1 MFQQVFST
9 DSNWPG
15 LILRLTLG
23 LVIFPHAAQKLFGWF
38 NGPGLSGEMQY
49 LTQTTGLSTFTAV
62 MVILVECGGA
72 LLLLSGLATRIA
84 AVGMMGLF
92 IGMIIVVH
100 YKSGFFMNWFAQA
113 PAGQEG
119 FEYHLLVIGMCV
131 ALIITGGGRFSI
143 DRLISGF

>member
-49 LTQTTGLSTFTAV
+49 LTQTTDLSTFTAV

-92 IGMIIVVH
+92 IGMIVVVH

-131 ALIITGGGRFSI
+131 ALILTGGGRFSI
-143 DRLISGF
+143 DRVFSV

>member
-1 MFQQVFST
+1 MFQQIFST

>member
-92 IGMIIVVH
+92 IGMIVVVH

-131 ALIITGGGRFSI
+131 ALILTGGGRFSL
-143 DRLISGF
+143 DRLIGN

>member
-92 IGMIIVVH
+92 IGMIIMVH

>member
-62 MVILVECGGA
+62 MVILVECGGT

-84 AVGMMGLF
+84 AVGVMGLF
-92 IGMIIVVH
+92 IGMIVVVH
-100 YKSGFFMNWFAQA
+100 YKSGFFMNWFAQG

-131 ALIITGGGRFSI
+131 ALILTGGGRFSI
-143 DRLISGF
+143 DRLISN

>member
-92 IGMIIVVH
+92 IGMIVVVH

-131 ALIITGGGRFSI
+131 ALILTGGGRFSI
-143 DRLISGF
+143 DRLISSF

>member
-23 LVIFPHAAQKLFGWF
+23 LVIFPHATQKLFGWF

-92 IGMIIVVH
+92 IGMIVVVH

-131 ALIITGGGRFSI
+131 ALILTGGGRFSI
-143 DRLISGF
+143 DRLISSF

>member
-1 MFQQVFST
+1 MFQQIFST

-15 LILRLTLG
+15 FILRLTLG

-49 LTQTTGLSTFTAV
+49 LTQTTGLSAFTAV
-62 MVILVECGGA
+62 MVILVECGGT

-84 AVGMMGLF
+84 AVGVMGLF
-92 IGMIIVVH
+92 IGMIVIVH

-119 FEYHLLVIGMCV
+119 FEYHLLVIGMCA
-131 ALIITGGGRFSI
+131 ALVLTGGGRFSI
-143 DRLISGF
+143 DRLISSF

>member
-62 MVILVECGGA
+62 MVILVECGGV

-92 IGMIIVVH
+92 IGMIVVVH

-131 ALIITGGGRFSI
+131 ALILTGGGRFSI
-143 DRLISGF
+143 DRLISSF

>member
-38 NGPGLSGEMQY
+38 NGPGLSGEMHY
-49 LTQTTGLSTFTAV
+49 LTQTTGLSAFTAV
-62 MVILVECGGA
+62 MVILVECGGT

-84 AVGMMGLF
+84 AVGIIGLF
-92 IGMIIVVH
+92 IGMIVVVH

-131 ALIITGGGRFSI
+131 ALILTGGGRFSI
-143 DRLISGF
+143 DRLISN